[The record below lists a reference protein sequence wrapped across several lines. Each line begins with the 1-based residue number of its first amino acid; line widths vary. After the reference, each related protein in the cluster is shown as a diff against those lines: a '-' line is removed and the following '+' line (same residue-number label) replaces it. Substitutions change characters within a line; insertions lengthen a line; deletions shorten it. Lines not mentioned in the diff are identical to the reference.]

1 MAVVATGFFDGV
13 HLGHRLVI
21 DTLLRAARERGEQ
34 SVIVTFWPHPRT
46 VLQKDARELRLLS
59 SLQEKRDILA
69 ALGVDRVEVVDFS
82 REFRSLTAEEY
93 LRDWVRD
100 RLGGTAVVLGYDNRM
115 GSDGLPHDAI
125 VPLAQSL
132 GLDVL
137 CCPAVSGAPSGDSSG
152 VSSGEWGPENR
163 LTPFAPPHC
172 SQWVPPSYD
181 AEGGTDFQPP
191 TPRTNQAPQSQSVD
205 CVSLPGVARFSEE
218 DPSAPEHPGQR
229 TTEGGTVFHFHTSQT
244 QSGDCVSLP
253 GVAISSTKIRVALEK
268 GDVAEAEAML
278 GYRYGL
284 HGVVVAGNRLGR
296 TLGYPTANMQLYEPL
311 KLVPANG
318 VYLTE
323 VETLGGHFY
332 GMTNIGV
339 RPTVSGAGVRTIET
353 HIFDFDELIYGL
365 DLRLRFV
372 SKIRDERRF
381 DSLDSLKAQ
390 LASDE
395 ALCRS
400 LLSS

>member
-59 SLQEKRDILA
+59 SLHEKRAMLSE
-69 ALGVDRVEVVDFS
+69 LGVDRVEVVPFS
-82 REFRSLTAEEY
+82 REFRSMTAEQY
-93 LRDWVRD
+93 LRDFVMD

-115 GSDGLPHDAI
+115 GSDGLRHDAI
-125 VPLAQSL
+125 VPLALSL
-132 GLDVL
+132 GLDVIE
-137 CCPAVSGAPSGDSSG
+137 CGAVIPSGG
-152 VSSGEWGPENR
+152 
-163 LTPFAPPHC
+163 
-172 SQWVPPSYD
+172 VPPRKTSCSAGPLPSAD
-181 AEGGTDFQPP
+181 GPLPLTM
-191 TPRTNQAPQSQSVD
+191 PR
-205 CVSLPGVARFSEE
+205 VARFSEE
-218 DPSAPEHPGQR
+218 DPSGTRIHNSNIA
-229 TTEGGTVFHFHTSQT
+229 EGGTDFQT
-244 QSGDCVSLP
+244 PTPQTPPEG
-253 GVAISSTKIRVALEK
+253 AISSTKIRAALQRGE
-268 GDVAEAEAML
+268 VEAAEAML

-318 VYLTE
+318 VYLVE
-323 VETLGGHFY
+323 VETLGRQFF

-365 DLRLRFV
+365 DIKLRFIAR
-372 SKIRDERRF
+372 IREERRF
-381 DSLDSLKAQ
+381 DSLDGLKSQ
-390 LASDE
+390 LAADE
-395 ALCRS
+395 ALCRI
-400 LLSS
+400 LLAP

>member
-34 SVIVTFWPHPRT
+34 SVVVTFWPHPRT

-59 SLQEKRDILA
+59 SLHEKREILA
-69 ALGVDRVEVVDFS
+69 SLGVDRVEVVPFS
-82 REFRSLTAEEY
+82 REFRTMTAEEY
-93 LRDWVRD
+93 LCDWVRD

-132 GLDVL
+132 GLEVIE
-137 CCPAVSGAPSGDSSG
+137 CAAVSGTGNA
-152 VSSGEWGPENR
+152 
-163 LTPFAPPHC
+163 
-172 SQWVPPSYD
+172 
-181 AEGGTDFQPP
+181 
-191 TPRTNQAPQSQSVD
+191 
-205 CVSLPGVARFSEE
+205 
-218 DPSAPEHPGQR
+218 
-229 TTEGGTVFHFHTSQT
+229 
-244 QSGDCVSLP
+244 
-253 GVAISSTKIRVALEK
+253 AISSTKIRAALER
-268 GDVAEAEAML
+268 GEVEAAEAML

-323 VETLGGHFY
+323 VETIGGYFH

-339 RPTVSGAGVRTIET
+339 RPTVSGAGARTIET

-372 SKIRDERRF
+372 ARIREERRF
-381 DSLDSLKAQ
+381 DSLEALKAQ
-390 LASDE
+390 LSADE
-395 ALCRS
+395 ALCRA
-400 LLSS
+400 LLTS

>member
-34 SVIVTFWPHPRT
+34 SVVVTFWPHPRT

-59 SLQEKRDILA
+59 SLQEKRAMLA
-69 ALGVDRVEVVDFS
+69 SLGVDRMEVVDFS
-82 REFRSLTAEEY
+82 REFRSLTAAEY
-93 LRDWVRD
+93 LRSWVRE

-132 GLDVL
+132 GLAVIE
-137 CCPAVSGAPSGDSSG
+137 CPAVSGVFPSGS
-152 VSSGEWGPENR
+152 
-163 LTPFAPPHC
+163 
-172 SQWVPPSYD
+172 
-181 AEGGTDFQPP
+181 
-191 TPRTNQAPQSQSVD
+191 
-205 CVSLPGVARFSEE
+205 
-218 DPSAPEHPGQR
+218 
-229 TTEGGTVFHFHTSQT
+229 
-244 QSGDCVSLP
+244 
-253 GVAISSTKIRVALEK
+253 AISSTKIRAVLERGEVA
-268 GDVAEAEAML
+268 AAEAML

-296 TLGYPTANMQLYEPL
+296 TLGFPTANMQLYEPL

-323 VETLGGHFY
+323 VETVGRHFY

-372 SKIRDERRF
+372 SRIRAEQRF
-381 DSLDSLKAQ
+381 DSLEALKAQ
-390 LASDE
+390 LSADE
-395 ALCRS
+395 ALCRA
-400 LLSS
+400 LLAK

>member
-59 SLQEKRDILA
+59 SLAEKRAMLS
-69 ALGVDRVEVVDFS
+69 ALGVDRVEVVPFS
-82 REFRSLTAEEY
+82 REFSRLTAEEY
-93 LRDWVRD
+93 LQEWVVV

-115 GSDGLPHDAI
+115 GSDGLAHDAI

-132 GLDVL
+132 GLDVVE
-137 CCPAVSGAPSGDSSG
+137 CDAV
-152 VSSGEWGPENR
+152 
-163 LTPFAPPHC
+163 
-172 SQWVPPSYD
+172 
-181 AEGGTDFQPP
+181 GT
-191 TPRTNQAPQSQSVD
+191 
-205 CVSLPGVARFSEE
+205 
-218 DPSAPEHPGQR
+218 
-229 TTEGGTVFHFHTSQT
+229 
-244 QSGDCVSLP
+244 
-253 GVAISSTKIRVALEK
+253 ISSTKIRAVLDRGE
-268 GDVAEAEAML
+268 VVEAEAML

-296 TLGYPTANMQLYEPL
+296 TIGYPTANMQLYEPL

-318 VYLTE
+318 VYLVE
-323 VETLGGHFY
+323 VETLGGYYY
-332 GMTNIGV
+332 GMTNVGV

-365 DLRLRFV
+365 DIRVRFIA
-372 SKIRDERRF
+372 KIRDERRF
-381 DSLDSLKAQ
+381 DSLEALRDQ
-390 LASDE
+390 LAADE
-395 ALCRS
+395 GMCRGM
-400 LLSS
+400 LTK

>member
-34 SVIVTFWPHPRT
+34 SVVVTFWPHPRT

-59 SLQEKRDILA
+59 SLQEKRGMLS

-82 REFRSLTAEEY
+82 RDFRRLTAGEY
-93 LRDWVRD
+93 LREWVIG

-115 GSDGLPHDAI
+115 GSDGLQHDAI
-125 VPLAQSL
+125 VSLARSL
-132 GLDVL
+132 GLDVIE
-137 CCPAVSGAPSGDSSG
+137 CGAV
-152 VSSGEWGPENR
+152 
-163 LTPFAPPHC
+163 
-172 SQWVPPSYD
+172 
-181 AEGGTDFQPP
+181 GT
-191 TPRTNQAPQSQSVD
+191 
-205 CVSLPGVARFSEE
+205 
-218 DPSAPEHPGQR
+218 
-229 TTEGGTVFHFHTSQT
+229 
-244 QSGDCVSLP
+244 
-253 GVAISSTKIRVALEK
+253 ISSTKVRAALEA
-268 GDVAEAEAML
+268 GDVAAAEAML

-296 TLGYPTANMQLYEPL
+296 TLGFPTANMQLYEPL

-323 VETLGGHFY
+323 VETLGGRFY

-339 RPTVSGAGVRTIET
+339 RPTVGSAGARTIET

-365 DLRLRFV
+365 DIRVSFV
-372 SKIRDERRF
+372 ARIREERRF
-381 DSLDSLKAQ
+381 DSLDALKAQ
-390 LASDE
+390 LGADE
-395 ALCRS
+395 SVCRAM
-400 LLSS
+400 LAK

>member
-59 SLQEKRDILA
+59 SLAEKRAMLS
-69 ALGVDRVEVVDFS
+69 ALGVDRVEVVPFS
-82 REFRSLTAEEY
+82 REFSRLTAEEY
-93 LRDWVRD
+93 LREWVVG

-115 GSDGLPHDAI
+115 GSAGLAHDAI

-132 GLDVL
+132 DLDVVE
-137 CCPAVSGAPSGDSSG
+137 CDAV
-152 VSSGEWGPENR
+152 
-163 LTPFAPPHC
+163 
-172 SQWVPPSYD
+172 
-181 AEGGTDFQPP
+181 GT
-191 TPRTNQAPQSQSVD
+191 
-205 CVSLPGVARFSEE
+205 
-218 DPSAPEHPGQR
+218 
-229 TTEGGTVFHFHTSQT
+229 
-244 QSGDCVSLP
+244 
-253 GVAISSTKIRVALEK
+253 ISSTKIRAALDRGE
-268 GDVAEAEAML
+268 VVEAEAML

-296 TLGYPTANMQLYEPL
+296 TIGYPTANMQLYEPL

-318 VYLTE
+318 VYLVE
-323 VETLGGHFY
+323 VETLGGHYY
-332 GMTNIGV
+332 GMTNVGV

-365 DLRLRFV
+365 DIRVRFIA
-372 SKIRDERRF
+372 KIRDERRF
-381 DSLDSLKAQ
+381 DSLEALRDQ
-390 LASDE
+390 LAADE
-395 ALCRS
+395 GMCRGM
-400 LLSS
+400 LTK

>member
-59 SLQEKRDILA
+59 SLHEKREMLA

-82 REFRSLTAEEY
+82 REFRSMTAGQY
-93 LRDWVRD
+93 LRDFVIG

-125 VPLAQSL
+125 VPLAESL
-132 GLDVL
+132 GLSVIECDPVL
-137 CCPAVSGAPSGDSSG
+137 G
-152 VSSGEWGPENR
+152 VYCPENLCHPR
-163 LTPFAPPHC
+163 QDT
-172 SQWVPPSYD
+172 
-181 AEGGTDFQPP
+181 PP
-191 TPRTNQAPQSQSVD
+191 TPGP
-205 CVSLPGVARFSEE
+205 
-218 DPSAPEHPGQR
+218 
-229 TTEGGTVFHFHTSQT
+229 
-244 QSGDCVSLP
+244 
-253 GVAISSTKIRVALEK
+253 AISSTKIRAALER
-268 GDVAEAEAML
+268 GEVGEAEAML

-318 VYLTE
+318 VYLVE
-323 VETLGGHFY
+323 VETLGGQFH
-332 GMTNIGV
+332 GMTNVGV

-365 DLRLRFV
+365 DLKVRFV
-372 SKIRDERRF
+372 AKIRDERRF
-381 DSLDSLKAQ
+381 ESLDALKAQ
-390 LASDE
+390 LAQDE
-395 ALCRS
+395 ALCRE
-400 LLSS
+400 LLAK

>member
-59 SLQEKRDILA
+59 SLAEKRAMLS
-69 ALGVDRVEVVDFS
+69 ALGVDRVEVVPFS
-82 REFRSLTAEEY
+82 REFSRLTAEEY
-93 LRDWVRD
+93 LREWVVG

-115 GSDGLPHDAI
+115 GSDGLAHDAI

-132 GLDVL
+132 DLDVVE
-137 CCPAVSGAPSGDSSG
+137 CDAV
-152 VSSGEWGPENR
+152 
-163 LTPFAPPHC
+163 
-172 SQWVPPSYD
+172 
-181 AEGGTDFQPP
+181 GT
-191 TPRTNQAPQSQSVD
+191 
-205 CVSLPGVARFSEE
+205 
-218 DPSAPEHPGQR
+218 
-229 TTEGGTVFHFHTSQT
+229 
-244 QSGDCVSLP
+244 
-253 GVAISSTKIRVALEK
+253 ISSTKIRAALDRGE
-268 GDVAEAEAML
+268 VVEAEAML

-296 TLGYPTANMQLYEPL
+296 TIGYPTANMQLYEPL

-318 VYLTE
+318 VYLVE
-323 VETLGGHFY
+323 VETLGGHYY
-332 GMTNIGV
+332 GMTNVGV

-365 DLRLRFV
+365 DIRVRFIA
-372 SKIRDERRF
+372 KIRDERRF
-381 DSLDSLKAQ
+381 DSLEALRDQ
-390 LASDE
+390 LAADE
-395 ALCRS
+395 GMCRGM
-400 LLSS
+400 LTK

>member
-21 DTLLRAARERGEQ
+21 DTLLRAAQERGEQ
-34 SVIVTFWPHPRT
+34 SVVVTFWPHPRT

-59 SLQEKRDILA
+59 SLHEKRAMLS

-82 REFRSLTAEEY
+82 REFRSLTAEAY
-93 LRDWVRD
+93 LREWVRD

-132 GLDVL
+132 GLDVIE
-137 CCPAVSGAPSGDSSG
+137 CSAV
-152 VSSGEWGPENR
+152 
-163 LTPFAPPHC
+163 
-172 SQWVPPSYD
+172 
-181 AEGGTDFQPP
+181 GT
-191 TPRTNQAPQSQSVD
+191 
-205 CVSLPGVARFSEE
+205 
-218 DPSAPEHPGQR
+218 
-229 TTEGGTVFHFHTSQT
+229 
-244 QSGDCVSLP
+244 
-253 GVAISSTKIRVALEK
+253 ISSTKIRAALEK
-268 GDVAEAEAML
+268 GDVKAAEKML

-296 TLGYPTANMQLYEPL
+296 TLGYPTANIQLYEPL

-318 VYLTE
+318 VYLVE

-332 GMTNIGV
+332 GMTNVGV
-339 RPTVSGAGVRTIET
+339 RPTVSGAGARTIET

-365 DLRLRFV
+365 DLRLRFIA
-372 SKIRDERRF
+372 KIRDERRF
-381 DSLDSLKAQ
+381 ESLDALKVQ
-390 LASDE
+390 LAADE
-395 ALCRS
+395 ALCREM
-400 LLSS
+400 LSK